1 MVRTRSRNER
11 RSPRRIPALEA
22 MEGRQLL
29 SLAAEMPGTVNTQTY
44 LAQTSPDNATNAG
57 GETVVVWETQSGN
70 NGLDIHAQRY
80 NSFGTKVGSEITV
93 FSSVFNEESP
103 AVAIDDLGDFV
114 VTWLE
119 VENNTTNIL
128 EAREFD
134 PNGNP
139 MTARLDVTAGVVYD
153 PDVAMD
159 QTGNFV
165 ITYSDQLPN
174 GDTNVYAARYASGGK
189 ALGAM
194 AVSATAQYET
204 HARIAMTP
212 DGRFDVTFE
221 LGDSSDHDIYLK
233 RFAANG
239 TLLGSEP
246 ITLSPDYDETPA
258 IAVDNSG
265 NGVVVWEEDGAIES
279 QRFTSTG
286 ALGVWQTV
294 QGHGVEGENPS
305 VAIRRDGG
313 GYVVSYFA
321 VLGNGNSTYQVSE
334 VSAANSVQIYNAGS
348 GAGSL
353 SIDAFGN
360 YFTSYATDD
369 GGGDYNIHARR
380 GSLFS

>member
-1 MVRTRSRNER
+1 M
-11 RSPRRIPALEA
+11 EA
-22 MEGRQLL
+22 RQLL
-29 SLAAEMPGTVNTQTY
+29 SLGAEMPGAVNTQTFLGQY
-44 LAQTSPDNATNAG
+44 SPDNATNAG
-57 GETVVVWETQSGN
+57 GESVVVWETQSGN

-80 NSFGTKVGSEITV
+80 NSFGTKVGSEIVV
-93 FSSVFNEESP
+93 FSSVFNEVSP
-103 AVAIDDLGDFV
+103 AVAIDDLGDFA
-114 VTWLE
+114 VTWIE
-119 VENNTTNIL
+119 VENSNANIL
-128 EAREFD
+128 ETREFD
-134 PNGNP
+134 FNGNP
-139 MTARLDVTAGVVYD
+139 MTARIDVTGGVVYD
-153 PDVAMD
+153 PDIAMD

-165 ITYSDQLPN
+165 VTYSDQLLS

-189 ALGAM
+189 LLGNM
-194 AVSATAQYET
+194 AVSATSLYET

-212 DGRFDVTFE
+212 DGRFDVTYE
-221 LGDSSDHDIYLK
+221 LGDSNDHDIYLR

-258 IAVDNSG
+258 ISVDNSS

-286 ALGVWQTV
+286 ALGVWRIV
-294 QGHGVEGENPS
+294 SGHGIEGENPA

-321 VLGNGNSTYQVSE
+321 VLSGGSSTYQVSE
-334 VSAANSVQIYNAGS
+334 VSAANTVQTFNAGR

-360 YFTSYATDD
+360 YFMTYAAPDA
-369 GGGDYNIHARR
+369 GGDYNIHARR
-380 GSLFS
+380 GSLLS